1 MGAIEAL
8 LSRDRQRMQL
18 LQAVQVLQ
26 LPDCFIAAGF
36 VRNMVW
42 DALHDYPP
50 TPLNDVDVIY
60 FDATCKPGNHDR
72 ESFKLTAQLK
82 AWHPAVNWQVK
93 NQAVMHHRNQ
103 DPAYQ
108 NSTDAMRYW
117 PEKETA
123 VGVRLND
130 SDQLV
135 LAAPFGVESLLKG
148 KLTHNPLRSK
158 TVFEQRIAS
167 KQWLEKWPKLQVI
180 S

>member
-1 MGAIEAL
+1 MNTIETML
-8 LSRDRQRMQL
+8 RQDKPRMQQ
-18 LQAVQVLQ
+18 LQAVQTLQ
-26 LPDCFIAAGF
+26 LPDCFVAAGF

-60 FDATCKPGNHDR
+60 YDEQLRIAPEDIEKT
-72 ESFKLTAQLK
+72 LTNAL
-82 AWHPAVNWQVK
+82 PDINWQVK
-93 NQAVMHHRNQ
+93 NQAVMHHRNH

-123 VGVRLND
+123 VGVRLNYNN
-130 SDQLV
+130 QLE
-135 LAAPFGVESLLKG
+135 LAAPFGVQSLLEG

-158 TVFEQRIAS
+158 EVFKQRIAS
-167 KQWLEKWPKLQVI
+167 KQWLEKWPKLQI
-180 S
+180 IN

>member
-1 MGAIEAL
+1 MNTIETML
-8 LSRDRQRMQL
+8 RQDKPRMQQ
-18 LQAVQVLQ
+18 LQAVQTLQ
-26 LPDCFIAAGF
+26 LPDCFVAAGF

-60 FDATCKPGNHDR
+60 YDEQLRIAPEDIEKT
-72 ESFKLTAQLK
+72 LTNAL
-82 AWHPAVNWQVK
+82 PDINWQVK

-123 VGVRLND
+123 VGVRLVDNN
-130 SDQLV
+130 QLE
-135 LAAPFGVESLLKG
+135 LAAPFGVQSLLEG

-158 TVFEQRIAS
+158 AVFEQRIAS

>member
-1 MGAIEAL
+1 MKTIEAML
-8 LSRDRQRMQL
+8 RRDKQRMRL
-18 LQAVQVLQ
+18 LQAVRALQ

-42 DALHDYPP
+42 DALHGYPP

-60 FDATCKPGNHDR
+60 YDKQQHLASEDIEK
-72 ESFKLTAQLK
+72 KLANML
-82 AWHPAVNWQVK
+82 PDVNWQVK
-93 NQAVMHHRNQ
+93 NQAVMHHRNH

-123 VGVRLND
+123 VGVRLSN
-130 SDQLV
+130 SNQLE
-135 LAAPFGVESLLKG
+135 LAAPFGVQSLLEC

-158 TVFEQRIAS
+158 EVFKQRIAS
-167 KQWLEKWPKLQVI
+167 KQWLEKWPKLQI
-180 S
+180 IN

>member
-1 MGAIEAL
+1 
-8 LSRDRQRMQL
+8 MQL
-18 LQAVQVLQ
+18 LQAVQALR

-42 DALHDYPP
+42 DELHDYPS

-60 FDATCKPGNHDR
+60 HDKQQHLVP
-72 ESFKLTAQLK
+72 EDIEKKLANML
-82 AWHPAVNWQVK
+82 PDLNWQVK
-93 NQAVMHHRNQ
+93 NQAVMHSRNQ

-123 VGVRLND
+123 VGMRLND
-130 SDQLV
+130 SNQLE
-135 LAAPFGVESLLKG
+135 LAAPFGVRSLLEG

-158 TVFEQRIAS
+158 AVFEQRLAS
-167 KQWLEKWPKLQVI
+167 KQWLKIWPKLEVI

>member
-1 MGAIEAL
+1 MKSIEAML
-8 LSRDRQRMQL
+8 RQDKQRMQL
-18 LQAVQVLQ
+18 LQAVQALQ

-42 DALHDYPP
+42 DALHDYPL

-60 FDATCKPGNHDR
+60 YDKQQHSAPEDIEK
-72 ESFKLTAQLK
+72 KLANML
-82 AWHPAVNWQVK
+82 PDVNWQVK
-93 NQAVMHHRNQ
+93 NQAVMHHRNH

-123 VGVRLND
+123 VGVRLSN
-130 SDQLV
+130 SNQLE
-135 LAAPFGVESLLKG
+135 LAAPFGVQSLLEC

-158 TVFEQRIAS
+158 EVFKQRIAS
-167 KQWLEKWPKLQVI
+167 KQWLEKWPKLQI
-180 S
+180 IN

>member
-1 MGAIEAL
+1 MKTIETI
-8 LSRDRQRMQL
+8 LSQDKQRMRL
-18 LQAVQVLQ
+18 LQAVQALQ

-42 DALHDYPP
+42 DVLHNYPP

-60 FDATCKPGNHDR
+60 FDATCAPR
-72 ESFKLTAQLK
+72 TQALEAELK
-82 AWHPAVNWQVK
+82 ARQPTVNWQVK
-93 NQAVMHHRNQ
+93 NQAVMHLRNQ

-108 NSTDAMRYW
+108 TSTDAMRYW

-130 SDQLV
+130 NNQLE
-135 LAAPFGVESLLKG
+135 LAAPFGIQSLLEG

-158 TVFEQRIAS
+158 AIFEQRIAR
-167 KQWLEKWPKLQVI
+167 KQWLQKWPKLMVI

>member
-1 MGAIEAL
+1 MNTIEIML
-8 LSRDRQRMQL
+8 GQDKSRMQL
-18 LQAVQVLQ
+18 LQTVQALQ
-26 LPDCFIAAGF
+26 LPDCYIAAGF

-42 DALHDYPP
+42 DVLHDYPP

-60 FDATCKPGNHDR
+60 YDKQPHLASEDIEN
-72 ESFKLTAQLK
+72 KLTNAL
-82 AWHPAVNWQVK
+82 PDVNWQVK
-93 NQAVMHHRNQ
+93 NQAVMHHRNH

-130 SDQLV
+130 NNQLE
-135 LAAPFGVESLLKG
+135 LAAPFGVNSLLEG

-158 TVFEQRIAS
+158 AVFEQRIAS
-167 KQWLEKWPKLQVI
+167 KQWLKKWPKLQVI

>member
-1 MGAIEAL
+1 MNTIETML
-8 LSRDRQRMQL
+8 RQDKPRMQQ
-18 LQAVQVLQ
+18 LQAVQTLQ
-26 LPDCFIAAGF
+26 LPDCFVAAGF

-60 FDATCKPGNHDR
+60 YDEQLRIAPEDIEKT
-72 ESFKLTAQLK
+72 LTNAL
-82 AWHPAVNWQVK
+82 PDINWQVK

-123 VGVRLND
+123 VGVRLVDNN
-130 SDQLV
+130 QLE
-135 LAAPFGVESLLKG
+135 LAAPFGVQSLLEG

-158 TVFEQRIAS
+158 EVFKQRIAS
-167 KQWLEKWPKLQVI
+167 KQWLEKWPKLQI
-180 S
+180 IN

>member
-1 MGAIEAL
+1 MNTIETML
-8 LSRDRQRMQL
+8 RQDKPRMQQ
-18 LQAVQVLQ
+18 LQAVQTLQ
-26 LPDCFIAAGF
+26 LPDCFVAAGF

-60 FDATCKPGNHDR
+60 YDEQLRIAPEDIEKT
-72 ESFKLTAQLK
+72 LTNAL
-82 AWHPAVNWQVK
+82 PDINWQVK

-123 VGVRLND
+123 VGVRLVDNN
-130 SDQLV
+130 QLE
-135 LAAPFGVESLLKG
+135 LAAPFGVQSLLEG

-158 TVFEQRIAS
+158 EVFEQRIAS
-167 KQWLEKWPKLQVI
+167 KQWLEKWPKLQI
-180 S
+180 IN

>member
-1 MGAIEAL
+1 MNTIETML
-8 LSRDRQRMQL
+8 RQDKPRMQQ
-18 LQAVQVLQ
+18 LQAVQTLQ
-26 LPDCFIAAGF
+26 LPDCFVAAGF

-60 FDATCKPGNHDR
+60 YDEQLRIAPEDIEKT
-72 ESFKLTAQLK
+72 LTNAL
-82 AWHPAVNWQVK
+82 PDINWQVK

-123 VGVRLND
+123 VGVRLVDNN
-130 SDQLV
+130 QLE
-135 LAAPFGVESLLKG
+135 LAAPFGVQSLLEG
-148 KLTHNPLRSK
+148 KLTHNPLRSRAL
-158 TVFEQRIAS
+158 FEQRIAS

>member
-1 MGAIEAL
+1 MNTIETML
-8 LSRDRQRMQL
+8 RQDKPRMQQ
-18 LQAVQVLQ
+18 LQAVQTLQ
-26 LPDCFIAAGF
+26 LPDCFVAAGF

-60 FDATCKPGNHDR
+60 YDEQLRIAPEDIEKT
-72 ESFKLTAQLK
+72 LTNAL
-82 AWHPAVNWQVK
+82 PDINWQVK

-123 VGVRLND
+123 VGVRLSN
-130 SDQLV
+130 SNQLE
-135 LAAPFGVESLLKG
+135 LAAPFGVQSLLEG

-158 TVFEQRIAS
+158 AVFEQRIAS